1 MSVNTPIFTTLSD
14 MPSARTAADPMP
26 IIAASVTAS
35 AVRPTVSIAYPLTAY
50 SLDMH
55 N

>member
-1 MSVNTPIFTTLSD
+1 
-14 MPSARTAADPMP
+14 
-26 IIAASVTAS
+26 VTAS